1 MEDKDVAN
9 VSLLLNKDFKQTRF
23 ARLNNNT
30 YLYIKKSSNKK
41 VKKQHTRKIE
51 IKNGIIIQRT

>member
-1 MEDKDVAN
+1 MDVAN

-30 YLYIKKSSNKK
+30 YLYIKK
-41 VKKQHTRKIE
+41 KQ
-51 IKNGIIIQRT
+51 

>member
-30 YLYIKKSSNKK
+30 YLYIKKAVIRKLKSSIH
-41 VKKQHTRKIE
+41 VRS
-51 IKNGIIIQRT
+51 RSRMV

>member
-30 YLYIKKSSNKK
+30 YLYIKKAVIRKL
-41 VKKQHTRKIE
+41 KKQHTRKIE
-51 IKNGIIIQRT
+51 IKRMV

>member
-9 VSLLLNKDFKQTRF
+9 VSLLLNKDSKQTRF

-30 YLYIKKSSNKK
+30 YLYIKKRSNKK
-41 VKKQHTRKIE
+41 VKKAAYT
-51 IKNGIIIQRT
+51 